1 MKIMGKKLHL
11 NSMVVRILATV
22 MIGILFAVIS
32 VSAIVIHIS
41 EDIFVDTY
49 GKSQERVFLQIEN
62 DLNKFHENLNKI
74 MDAVDA
80 SWAFRLYLSD
90 QELDSQLAFQT
101 AYEMNQDLRETIPT
115 NVENISVMVIGVNG
129 KSYLNREESIIL
141 PESEIL
147 ESEISKQVLERD
159 EGIVYQYADVGFTST
174 TRNSPVI
181 MATKVLRYQE
191 SREPYAIVYITMKES
206 DWSKFYGYFTSE
218 YATFYMVDASK
229 RIISSDRKDKLCK
242 KATEIFPY
250 QEPEEGF
257 RRSTAVQENQH
268 VTLLTKQLP
277 YYNYTICG
285 VIDTEKALG
294 RLYNIPQLWIICA
307 LVAAVVV
314 LITFWAVAQTT
325 KPLSALAQKMADA
338 RKKQYDEHIKI
349 TGSEEIQQLGR
360 TYNSML
366 DDLNRYIGE
375 LMHTQKEKRKAE
387 ISALQMQINPHYVY
401 NTLASIK
408 WMIYQGE
415 VEKSTR
421 AIDAFISLLRNTIG
435 NIDEYIT
442 VEKEIENLKNYVLIN
457 NYRYGDKVHV
467 EYFVTFGCEECRLPK
482 MILQPFVENA
492 FFHAFPANRR
502 GNITVLVRMM
512 GKNLQIQVIDDGVGM
527 DQKRLR
533 ELEEGNAQSEHFS
546 GIGVNNVD
554 DRLKLIYGEAYGIDV
569 KSEEGRGT
577 TITILLPAKF
587 KEEEDQ
593 IG

>member
-1 MKIMGKKLHL
+1 
-11 NSMVVRILATV
+11 MVVRILATV

-32 VSAIVIHIS
+32 VSAIVINMS

-90 QELDSQLAFQT
+90 KELDSQLAFQT
-101 AYEMNQDLRETIPT
+101 AYEMNQDLKESIPT

-141 PESEIL
+141 PEVEIL
-147 ESEISKQVLERD
+147 ESEISRRALEKE

-181 MATKVLRYQE
+181 MVTKALRYQE

-218 YATFYMVDASK
+218 YAMFYMVDASG
-229 RIISSDRKDKLCK
+229 IIVSSDRKD
-242 KATEIFPY
+242 EIRKEADEVFPY
-250 QEPEEGF
+250 QEPKEGF
-257 RRSTAVQENQH
+257 ARSTAVQGKQR

-277 YYNYTICG
+277 YYNHTICG

-294 RLYNIPQLWIICA
+294 RLYNIPQLWIICI
-307 LVAAVVV
+307 LVAAAVV
-314 LITFWAVAQTT
+314 LVTFWAVAQTT
-325 KPLSALAQKMADA
+325 KPLSVLAQKMADA
-338 RKKQYDEHIKI
+338 RRKRYDEHIQI
-349 TGSEEIQQLGR
+349 TGSEEIQQVSR

-375 LMHTQKEKRKAE
+375 LMDTQKEKRKAE

-408 WMIYQGE
+408 WMIYQGD

-435 NIDEYIT
+435 NMEEYIT

-457 NYRYGDKVHV
+457 NYRYGNKVQV
-467 EYFVTFGCEECRLPK
+467 EYFVTFGCEECLLPK

-492 FFHAFPANRR
+492 FFHAFPNERR
-502 GNITVLVRMM
+502 GNITVLVRMT

-527 DQKRLR
+527 NQKRLK
-533 ELEEGNAQSEHFS
+533 ELAEGNTKSEHFT

-554 DRLKLIYGEAYGIDV
+554 DRLKLIYGENYGIDV

-577 TITILLPAKF
+577 TITILLSAKF
-587 KEEEDQ
+587 KESENV